1 MRLSPSF
8 PIARGKNEFRSFAQ
22 KFANKTN
29 LAGGRG
35 GDFLGIIG
43 IMSRSFR
50 ALLGSGIYAW
60 PQAYAVDL
68 QFIKTYICISQTHK
82 LHLSPA
88 KQNN

>member
-1 MRLSPSF
+1 L
-8 PIARGKNEFRSFAQ
+8 PIAACVSEFRLLAQ

-35 GDFLGIIG
+35 ANFYGIIG
-43 IMSRSFR
+43 ILSRSFR

-60 PQAYAVDL
+60 FQVYAVDL
-68 QFIKTYICISQTHK
+68 QFIKTYICISQTRK
-82 LHLSPA
+82 LHLHLP